1 MFTSWGGGPGLLTLM
16 GGHRMTDQTPA
27 PALPPVGAL
36 LRRPEVA
43 VRHEVLSDL
52 RNAGFDD
59 ILPAHLGVFQH
70 PGPDGQYP
78 GVIAQRTCASKQAMN
93 HLLHQLETSGYLS
106 RKTAPTSVSD
116 HRRRVITLTERGR
129 AAQATITGTMSRL
142 DRDWHQALGPEA
154 FENLAR
160 ALERLNGANEV
171 ANAEGVSRRAS

>member
-1 MFTSWGGGPGLLTLM
+1 
-16 GGHRMTDQTPA
+16 MTDRTSV

-36 LRRPEVA
+36 LRRPEVV

-52 RNAGFDD
+52 RDAGFDD
-59 ILPAHLGVFQH
+59 ILPAHLGVFQY

-93 HLLHQLETSGYLS
+93 HLLHQLETGGYLS
-106 RKTAPTSVSD
+106 RKPSATGATD

-129 AAQATITGTMSRL
+129 AAEATITGTMSRL

-160 ALERLNGANEV
+160 ALEQLNGANEV
-171 ANAEGVSRRAS
+171 GNAEEVSRRAS